1 MPGPGYST
9 GLNRWVNRSLPI
21 LKASGSEAA
30 SANGAWLDV
39 GDISAAEIDVGV
51 TVAGTTLLVD
61 IYGSGSATTRTVTD
75 GVTNTDTSLVSA
87 TAAFTSADVGRQVWG
102 AGIPANTHI
111 VSVTNATT
119 VVLSAATTATATGVT
134 VIISE
139 SYKIATIGANG
150 FVMGLASDPTAISVV
165 GTYRA
170 GFGLGARYLQYR
182 SRITGGPFTYSI
194 SLDASW

>member
-1 MPGPGYST
+1 MPGPGYSAT
-9 GLNRWVNRSLPI
+9 LNRWIRRVTAT

-30 SANGAWLDV
+30 SASGTWLDV
-39 GDISAAEIDVGV
+39 GDANAAEIDVGV

-61 IYGSGSATTRTVTD
+61 IYGSGSGTTRTVAD

-87 TAAFTSADVGRQVWG
+87 TAVFTAADVGSQVWG

-111 VSVTNATT
+111 VSRTNATT
-119 VVLSAATTATATGVT
+119 VVLSAATTATASGVT

-150 FVMGLASDPTAISVV
+150 FVMGLASDPTAISAV
-165 GTYRA
+165 GTYRC
-170 GFGLGARYLQYR
+170 GFGIGARYLQYR
-182 SRITGGPFTYSI
+182 SRMTGGPFTYSI
-194 SLDASW
+194 TLDAS

>member
-9 GLNRWVNRSLPI
+9 ALNRWVSRVTPT
-21 LKASGSEAA
+21 LKTLASEAA
-30 SANGAWLDV
+30 STSGAWLDV
-39 GDISAAEIDVGV
+39 GDVDAAEFDVVV
-51 TVAGTTLLVD
+51 TVAGTALLVD
-61 IYGSGSATTRTVTD
+61 VYGSGSGTTRTVTD

-87 TAAFTSADVGRQVWG
+87 TAAFVAADVGRQVWG

-111 VSVTNATT
+111 VSVTNGTT
-119 VVLSAATTATATGVT
+119 VVLSAATTATATSVT

-150 FVMGLASDPTAISVV
+150 FVMGLATDPTAISAV

-170 GFGLGARYLQYR
+170 GFGVGARYIQYR
-182 SRITGGPFTYSI
+182 SRITSGPFTYSI
-194 SLDASW
+194 TLDAS